1 MTKLTSISINYFQGR
16 RRQQKS
22 SIAIDDKWIFLVL
35 IASEVYSVVT
45 YLLTYLLTYLRTFGN
60 SDDSNSDCYARAEV
74 TKMLLAGLRSV
85 RIGKNCD
92 LGLENAALGLR
103 LTSVTVFTYTLP
115 ASQ

>member
-45 YLLTYLLTYLRTFGN
+45 YLLTYLLTYVLSETQTIATVTATREQK
-60 SDDSNSDCYARAEV
+60 SQKCYWPAY
-74 TKMLLAGLRSV
+74 GRSV
-85 RIGKNCD
+85 
-92 LGLENAALGLR
+92 
-103 LTSVTVFTYTLP
+103 
-115 ASQ
+115 